1 MTRHSIADRGQW
13 GEDLVR
19 QWLEIQG
26 AKILHQ
32 RWTCRWGE
40 LDLIA
45 LLADGTIA
53 FVEVKTRS
61 AGNWDSDG
69 GLALSASKRAK
80 LWKTAEL
87 WLVKYPQLADR
98 PCRFDVALVKYQ
110 TRAPAESHLTVSK
123 TVNPVK
129 LAGLQA
135 VSADRPFSRQLGGNW
150 FSLNNYIAD
159 AFSLS

>member
-1 MTRHSIADRGQW
+1 MTTPAADRGHG
-13 GEDLVR
+13 GEALVSE
-19 QWLEIQG
+19 WLTTQG

-45 LLADGTIA
+45 QLNDGTIA

-87 WLVKYPQLADR
+87 FLMKYPELADR
-98 PCRFDVALVKYQ
+98 PCRFDVALVQ
-110 TRAPAESHLTVSK
+110 CRTRAPSSRRKRIESVGS
-123 TVNPVK
+123 V
-129 LAGLQA
+129 
-135 VSADRPFSRQLGGNW
+135 PFGRSMGDQWL
-150 FSLNNYIAD
+150 SLSNYIPD
-159 AFSLS
+159 AFSL

>member
-1 MTRHSIADRGQW
+1 MTTSSTADRGQW
-13 GEDLVR
+13 GEALVSE
-19 QWLEIQG
+19 WLQTQG

-40 LDLIA
+40 LDLIT

-87 WLVKYPQLADR
+87 WLMKHPHLSDR
-98 PCRFDVALVKYQ
+98 PCRFDVALVQYRTQSPLGSRKPND
-110 TRAPAESHLTVSK
+110 TLEP
-123 TVNPVK
+123 
-129 LAGLQA
+129 
-135 VSADRPFSRQLGGNW
+135 RPFSRQMGSHWL
-150 FSLNNYIAD
+150 SLSNYIVD
-159 AFSLS
+159 AFSL

>member
-1 MTRHSIADRGQW
+1 MTTSSIADRGQW
-13 GEDLVR
+13 GEALVGE
-19 QWLEIQG
+19 WLTTQG

-45 LLADGTIA
+45 ELADGTVA

-87 WLVKYPQLADR
+87 WLVKYPKMADR
-98 PCRFDVALVKYQ
+98 PCRFDVALVQYRTQ
-110 TRAPAESHLTVSK
+110 VLSGRGNSGTIGGQQPFGRQVDGHWLTLS
-123 TVNPVK
+123 
-129 LAGLQA
+129 
-135 VSADRPFSRQLGGNW
+135 
-150 FSLNNYIAD
+150 NYIPD
-159 AFSLS
+159 AFSM

>member
-1 MTRHSIADRGQW
+1 MTSSIADRGQW
-13 GEDLVR
+13 GEALVGE
-19 QWLEIQG
+19 WLTTQG

-45 LLADGTIA
+45 QLADGTIA

-87 WLVKYPQLADR
+87 FLMKYPEIADR

-110 TRAPAESHLTVSK
+110 TRAPQRASVQTGAQP
-123 TVNPVK
+123 N
-129 LAGLQA
+129 
-135 VSADRPFSRQLGGNW
+135 FSRHLGGSW
-150 FSLNNYIAD
+150 LSLSNYIPD
-159 AFSLS
+159 AFSM